1 MRLPCQL
8 STKQETSKMEPQ
20 FYSFRAK
27 ARIISEIGDELI
39 SSDAIALY
47 ELIKNAYDAGS
58 EYALIEVMTPAL
70 VITIDETLKLAE
82 NLWAGLL
89 SDEIIETK
97 IFEQLPSFESDLE
110 SREILKNTLK
120 KRDLEV
126 FKAVLEREFCRLS
139 TIRIVDEGHGMSRQV
154 LEEAFLAIGT
164 PMRRQQR
171 SNKSGS
177 RATLGEKG
185 IGRFST
191 KRLGNFLKV
200 KTTANSEKESLLVNH
215 LKIDW
220 RQYAPES
227 DLFLEEVTNPLW
239 SEPTSTVQ
247 KSGTELIISDLN
259 IIWSLDKLK
268 KVAEDQL
275 SKLINPFFTNDF
287 RIIIR
292 YNKESIDLQELQED
306 ILRYA
311 RSHIIGEVNPSN
323 HPCLQY
329 TLTFN
334 GQQKQPLFKPEDRHL
349 PSADLLAKVGS
360 FRFELY
366 EFDRNDREIP
376 RAGAGRK
383 SIAGKFLDRWGG
395 GFMLFRDGFRV
406 MPYGGPS
413 NDWLEIDKR
422 FFRERGGTRLRTVA
436 TTGYIAITSER
447 NPLLID
453 QTNREGLRENEAYIL
468 FNKTLQEIISLLNK
482 DLQDCTET
490 TKQEQK
496 VKLKD
501 LEVNTED
508 LEVVVNRID
517 LFLREEQ
524 TLLSELRS
532 TVHGNE
538 EITLVLHRADELI
551 EQISEESKNYRKVSQ
566 NIHKSLSIEVTRSQR
581 FLELAGLGLTAE
593 HISHELNSLLDRSR
607 GFIDRLSKNI
617 KSPSE
622 QALIGQL
629 IANLQS
635 LRRVSSFLEP
645 LTNASRQRRVDLCV
659 LDELNTIVMHYPD
672 LDNGLIKYQ
681 ITNVPRDSSLCIK
694 TSRGLLLQVFDNLI
708 SNSIYWLK
716 KSRIVE
722 ARINIYIDSGGVIIF
737 EDNGSGID
745 PDLSEK
751 VFEPFV
757 TTKPDEDKGR
767 GLGLFIV
774 KELLDLEDCNICLL
788 DEKNSRGRL
797 YRFQMD
803 LSNLAK

>member
-1 MRLPCQL
+1 MSQDKE
-8 STKQETSKMEPQ
+8 SAIIKEEPQ
-20 FYSFRAK
+20 LYAFKAK
-27 ARIISEIGDELI
+27 ARIVSEIGDELI

-58 EYALIEVMTPAL
+58 EYALIEVTTPCL
-70 VITIDETLKLAE
+70 LITIDETIKLVQS
-82 NLWAGLL
+82 LWSNSTL
-89 SDEIIETK
+89 DEITEAK
-97 IFEQLPSFESDLE
+97 VFEKLPVFESDPE
-110 SREILKNTLK
+110 SHEDLKKTLK
-120 KRDLEV
+120 EKNLEV
-126 FKAVLEREFCRLS
+126 FKDSLEREFRRLS
-139 TIRIVDEGHGMSRQV
+139 MIRIVDEGHGMTRQI

-171 SNKSGS
+171 LNKQGN

-191 KRLGNFLKV
+191 KRLGSFLTV
-200 KTTANSEKESLLVNH
+200 KTTTNNEDESTLVH
-215 LKIDW
+215 FLKIDW
-220 RQYAPES
+220 RQYAPDS

-239 SEPTSTVQ
+239 AESTLTVQ
-247 KSGTELIISDLN
+247 KSGTELMISDLN
-259 IIWSLDKLK
+259 SIWSLDELK

-275 SKLINPFFTNDF
+275 SKLINPFFTNEF

-292 YNKESIDLQELQED
+292 YNKESIDLQGLQKD

-311 RSHIIGEVNPSN
+311 RFHIIGEVNPSN

-334 GQQKQPLFKPEDRHL
+334 GQQKRPLFKPEDRHL

-376 RAGAGRK
+376 RIGRK

-406 MPYGGPS
+406 MPYGNPG
-413 NDWLEIDKR
+413 NDWLEIDRK
-422 FFRERGGTRLRTVA
+422 FFKDRGGTRLRKYA
-436 TTGYIAITSER
+436 TTGYIAITSEE

-468 FNKTLQEIISLLNK
+468 FNKVLQEIIGLLNK
-482 DLQDCTET
+482 ELKDCTEPK
-490 TKQEQK
+490 KQEQK

-508 LEVVVNRID
+508 LGVVVNRID

-524 TLLSELRS
+524 TLLSQLRN

-538 EITLVLHRADELI
+538 EITIVLHRADELI
-551 EQISEESKNYRKVSQ
+551 EQISIESKNYQEVSR
-566 NIHKSLSIEVTRSQR
+566 NIQKSLSIEVTRSQR

-607 GFIDRLSKNI
+607 GFIDRLSKSL

-645 LTNASRQRRVDLCV
+645 LTNASRQRRVDLSV

-672 LDNGLIKYQ
+672 LDNGLIKHQ
-681 ITNVPRDSSLCIK
+681 ITNVPSDSNLRIK

-708 SNSIYWLK
+708 SNSMYWLK
-716 KSRIVE
+716 KSRVIE

-737 EDNGSGID
+737 EDNGPGID

-774 KELLDLEDCNICLL
+774 KELLELEDCNICLL

-797 YRFQMD
+797 YRFQID
-803 LSNLAK
+803 LSCLVQQK